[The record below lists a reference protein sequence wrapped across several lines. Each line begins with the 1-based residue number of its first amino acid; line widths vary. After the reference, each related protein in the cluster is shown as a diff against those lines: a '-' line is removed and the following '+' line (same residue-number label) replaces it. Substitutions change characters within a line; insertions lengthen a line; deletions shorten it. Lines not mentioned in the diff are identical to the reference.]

1 MRLII
6 AISLFFLTL
15 QSFASTSQRD
25 RNLRATKYD
34 GNEVVQ
40 RVFAVDGANTYR
52 LVTGTSSSADAFA
65 SKANKY
71 AEAKI
76 VRIVPVGFGV
86 NVSWGDSAMVG
97 ATMLDYFVPAGA
109 EQLFAVDSDRPYLRV
124 FGATAGAQVFV
135 TEIK

>member
-15 QSFASTSQRD
+15 QSFAATTQPT
-25 RNLRATKYD
+25 RNLRFTRYD
-34 GNEVVQ
+34 NAETVQ
-40 RVFAVDGANTYR
+40 RVFAIDNSTTYR

-65 SKANKY
+65 SKTNKY
-71 AEAKI
+71 AEAKV

-86 NVSWGDSAMVG
+86 NVSWGDSGMVG
-97 ATMLDYFVPAGA
+97 ATMLDFFVPAGV